1 MGTLRVSALRGGR
14 VDNEEGFTFDDDAE
28 PVVWAGLQGSVN
40 ASAACDDE
48 DVNLDLD
55 FDRVGTV
62 AKRAVLSAALATSL
76 TSEFADVPH
85 NSYATLPESVPIV
98 RTLDSFDDDDPDT
111 DEEQDEEEEDEA
123 SERRRRLL
131 ELLKMLAIAVL
142 IALTLLVGALK
153 GCASCTAGS
162 LVAPPSEEEQEE
174 QAEEEQ
180 ASDEQ
185 ASAEPSAEAQQ

>member
-48 DVNLDLD
+48 DVNLDFD

-76 TSEFADVPH
+76 TSD
-85 NSYATLPESVPIV
+85 
-98 RTLDSFDDDDPDT
+98 RTK
-111 DEEQDEEEEDEA
+111 
-123 SERRRRLL
+123 RRKTRP
-131 ELLKMLAIAVL
+131 ANVA
-142 IALTLLVGALK
+142 GA
-153 GCASCTAGS
+153 CSNCS
-162 LVAPPSEEEQEE
+162 RCWQSRC
-174 QAEEEQ
+174 
-180 ASDEQ
+180 
-185 ASAEPSAEAQQ
+185 